1 MKAMG
6 NMTIIPAIANVAENK
21 RHHGSMSE
29 ALKKEREKLFKKSL
43 PTKAQ
48 RRANTMIEETPTAS
62 YFSDSAERFRNRY
75 KHSHKTANDIKLMLI
90 FLAQQFEV
98 DVVDVLGMSRKIPL
112 PMVRKYFAFFAYY
125 YFMQTHEKIAP
136 IINRERSTITTS
148 IQDAIDDLECYA
160 RSREIANKVD
170 KFLHEISNR
179 RKHEI

>member
-1 MKAMG
+1 ME
-6 NMTIIPAIANVAENK
+6 NMTVIGSITSIADGK
-21 RHHGSMSE
+21 RHHGSMAE
-29 ALKKEREKLFKKSL
+29 ALKKEREKLFKRSM

-48 RRANTMIEETPTAS
+48 RRANVVIEETPTAS
-62 YFSDSAERFRNRY
+62 YFSESAERFRNRY
-75 KHSHKTANDIKLMLI
+75 KHSHKTPHDIKLMLI

-98 DVVDVLGMSRKIPL
+98 DVVDVLGASRKIPL
-112 PMVRKYFAFFAYY
+112 PMVRKYFAFFSYY
-125 YFMQTHEKIAP
+125 YFMKTHEQIAP

-160 RSREIANKVD
+160 RSRDIANKVD

>member
-1 MKAMG
+1 MENITVIG
-6 NMTIIPAIANVAENK
+6 SITSIADGK
-21 RHHGSMSE
+21 RHHGSMAE
-29 ALKKEREKLFKKSL
+29 ALKKEREKLFKRSI

-48 RRANTMIEETPTAS
+48 RRANVVIEETPTAS
-62 YFSDSAERFRNRY
+62 YFSESAERFRNRY

-98 DVVDVLGMSRKIPL
+98 DVVDVLGSSRKIPL
-112 PMVRKYFAFFAYY
+112 PMVRKYFAFFSYY
-125 YFMQTHEKIAP
+125 YFMKTHEQIAP

>member
-1 MKAMG
+1 MENITVIG
-6 NMTIIPAIANVAENK
+6 SITSIADGK
-21 RHHGSMSE
+21 RHHGSMAE
-29 ALKKEREKLFKKSL
+29 ALKKEREKLFKKSM

-48 RRANTMIEETPTAS
+48 RRANIVIEETPTAS
-62 YFSDSAERFRNRY
+62 YFSESAERFRNRY
-75 KHSHKTANDIKLMLI
+75 KHSHKTSNDIKLMLI

-112 PMVRKYFAFFAYY
+112 PMVRKYFAFFSYY
-125 YFMQTHEKIAP
+125 YFMKTHEQIAP

-160 RSREIANKVD
+160 RSREIAHKVD
-170 KFLHEISNR
+170 RFLHEISNR